1 MRNKATVLVI
11 DDERD
16 ALKML
21 RLLLEGEGY
30 EVMLAD
36 GAESGLHTAYRTRPD
51 VVLLDVMMPG
61 MDGFEVCRR
70 LREMTAAPIIFVTAK
85 GTIEN
90 IVQGFS
96 AGGDDYIVKPYDFSE
111 LLCRLRVAL
120 RRGNDRKDITP
131 DVLFSDNAVVLH
143 LDRHELEINDR
154 VVHLTPKEF
163 EVLRLLIRHA
173 GKVLTHDAILV
184 RIWGFERTGDL
195 DLIKQYIYRLR
206 QKIESDPESPTYIHT
221 VWGEGY
227 YFNLEEE
234 SVR

>member
-11 DDERD
+11 DDEKD

-21 RLLLEGEGY
+21 HILLDGEGY
-30 EVMLAD
+30 DVVLAN
-36 GAESGLHTAYRTRPD
+36 GAEPGLHSAYRTHPD
-51 VVLLDVMMPG
+51 VILLDVMMPG

-111 LLCRLRVAL
+111 LLCRLQVAL
-120 RRGNDRKDITP
+120 RRGNDRDDITP
-131 DVLFSDNAVVLH
+131 DVLFSDNSVVLH
-143 LDRHELEINDR
+143 LDRHELEINGR

-173 GKVLTHDAILV
+173 GKVLSHDAILAQ
-184 RIWGFERTGDL
+184 IWGFERMGDL

-206 QKIESDPESPTYIHT
+206 QKIEKDPESPTYIHT

-227 YFNLEEE
+227 YFDLKN
-234 SVR
+234 SGY

>member
-21 RLLLEGEGY
+21 HILLEGEGY
-30 EVMLAD
+30 DVVLAD
-36 GAESGLHTAYRTRPD
+36 GPESGLHSAYRKHPD
-51 VVLLDVMMPG
+51 VILLDVMMPG

-96 AGGDDYIVKPYDFSE
+96 SGGDDYIVKPYDFSE
-111 LLCRLRVAL
+111 LLCRLQVAL
-120 RRGNDRKDITP
+120 RRGNEREDITP
-131 DVLFSDNAVVLH
+131 DVLFSDNSVVLH
-143 LDRHELEINDR
+143 LDCHDLEINDR

-173 GKVLTHDAILV
+173 GRVLSHDAILSQ
-184 RIWGFERTGDL
+184 IWGFERMGDL

-206 QKIESDPESPTYIHT
+206 KKIEQNPESPSYIHT

-227 YFNLEEE
+227 YFDLKEAGY
-234 SVR
+234 

>member
-11 DDERD
+11 DDEKD

-21 RLLLEGEGY
+21 HLLLEGEGY
-30 EVMLAD
+30 NVVLAD
-36 GAESGLHTAYRTRPD
+36 GAGSGLHSAYRTHPD
-51 VVLLDVMMPG
+51 VILLDVMMPG

-70 LREMTAAPIIFVTAK
+70 LREMTSAPIIFVTAK
-85 GTIEN
+85 GTIDN

-111 LLCRLRVAL
+111 LLCRLQVAL
-120 RRGNDRKDITP
+120 RRGNERQDITP
-131 DVLFSDNAVVLH
+131 DVLFSDDAVVLH

-163 EVLRLLIRHA
+163 EVLRILIRHA
-173 GKVLTHDAILV
+173 GKVLSHEAMLSQ
-184 RIWGFERTGDL
+184 IWGFERMGDL

-206 QKIESDPESPTYIHT
+206 QKIERDPDCPSYIHT

-227 YFNLEEE
+227 YFDLKG
-234 SVR
+234 SGH

>member
-1 MRNKATVLVI
+1 MRNTATVLII

-30 EVMLAD
+30 KVVLAD
-36 GAESGLHTAYRTRPD
+36 GAESGLHAAYRAHPD
-51 VVLLDVMMPG
+51 AILLDVMMPG

-70 LREMTAAPIIFVTAK
+70 LREMSKVPIVFVTAK

-90 IVQGFS
+90 VIQGFS

-120 RRGNDRKDITP
+120 RRGNEQKETTP
-131 DVLFSDNAVVLH
+131 DVLFSDNSVVLH
-143 LDRHELEINDR
+143 LDRHELVINDR

-173 GKVLTHDAILV
+173 GKVLSHDAILSQ
-184 RIWGFERTGDL
+184 IWGFERRGDL
-195 DLIKQYIYRLR
+195 DLIKQYVYRLR
-206 QKIESDPESPTYIHT
+206 QKIERDPESPSYIHT

-234 SVR
+234 SGN